1 MAPSRKKTGSK
12 GIGKGELRLGDL
24 VLAKVKGFPA
34 WPAKIDRPEDWDQ
47 VPDPKKYFVY
57 FFGTQEIGFV
67 APPDI
72 QAFTSEAKNKLL
84 KRCQGKTV
92 KHFAQA
98 VEEISAA
105 FEKSQNRKSDILG
118 SEAVVLDAVEPGLT
132 KAKALDGTD
141 HRDTGTDES
150 SAKLDSR
157 ADPGLREL
165 VENNGAEPKP
175 DIGGEDSS
183 PVGGPLEPDTDKRCK
198 DEVLRAKRLPDS
210 RAATDNNP
218 AGPNQKSKVSKK
230 ESFDTKVVSDLN
242 TAGCKS
248 SKKLLK
254 EKPSAGVSS
263 NKHEDGLGSK
273 NESLGKKK
281 SFVSESGKSASE
293 ADESQRAA
301 KRQRSEDA
309 KDEKPSK
316 SKRLRPEGK
325 AEGSDSAGVVSIR
338 KREIVDKEVVGYT
351 RRHKQTV
358 EHRKSSSFFG
368 SRDKKGTNH
377 PERKISSSSAEC
389 VKVSAAQ
396 LPKRRRAVYIYDDE
410 DDDED
415 PKTPVHGGHTNV
427 RNDTSASTDGPKSA
441 KVSHDSSIKV
451 KRFEGSEE
459 SAETGKVPLYKHNKE
474 ASLALPDSVEGKSVT
489 KFPPESVKPI
499 LKSPKKSPKLI
510 TVKKQVT
517 GQNKTAKVSG
527 SGMPDS
533 VEGLTNS
540 SSLGKPII
548 KLPTKKVK
556 QVMRSPKKSPQL
568 VSIST
573 KDQVARQHKIG
584 KVSGGGMSKKCQSD
598 SSKHAVA
605 GSDRAS
611 SSQSKRSKPDL
622 GEKPTNIPKVATRLN
637 DAAVSRDTSVN
648 FSTGMIGLNQE
659 NGSTPLISSGL
670 PDSSSSMKVLIAAAQ
685 AKRKQVQTHTSPAV
699 NLDNK
704 FSGIG
709 EMKMRNNSPSM
720 VQNASSSAG
729 DAMVIVT
736 LGHQEDTTPSNDGNQ
751 PASSNLAE
759 IEEDEEKRVSSGHM
773 LVGDAVTEAAISRD
787 AFEGMIETLSR
798 TKESIGRATRQAIQ
812 CAKHGI
818 ASEVV
823 ELLIRKLESEPHFR
837 RKVDLFFLVDSIA
850 QCSHS
855 QKGIAGAL
863 YIPTMQAALPRL
875 LGAAAPSGTGARENR
890 HQCRKVLRLWLERK
904 IFPDSLLRRYIGDI
918 STSGGDATAGF
929 TLRRP
934 SLSERSVDD
943 PIRQMEGMLVDE
955 YGSYASFQLPGFLS
969 SPTFREDEEDEDL
982 PTTTREAENTHIE
995 ERAHTLGKLEPEAHD
1010 SSSDKPHC
1018 VLEAVN
1024 GVREME
1030 NASYQPR
1037 DEEPSYDSSNDKPLC
1052 VLEAVNGVRE
1062 MEDLSYQPRVEEP
1075 SYVCGI
1081 EAMEDS
1087 PTATTATE
1095 LPPFPEGSPP
1105 LPHESPPSP
1114 PPLPPS
1120 PPPTSPP
1127 PPLSSPLQLPPPPP
1141 LSEQCSPPPPPLS
1154 EQCSPPPPAPLPPS
1168 QSTPLPQSSI
1178 AQPSKPSYPS
1188 LPVQPGFAPAAYPVL
1203 QHEYQIST
1211 QRSSVATN
1219 QRLRPSST
1227 SFGHSPGT
1235 RHLAPTPSSHFSLP
1249 NRIIESQPQRPTF
1262 PHPYPF
1268 QSQPVDALR
1277 HMNEDPWRL
1286 PSNARR
1292 ADTQHGAWIRGRN
1305 LFPGSL
1311 TVTDG
1316 FVQPPPARPPSG
1328 PVILLRRCY
1337 HLGLTHLLRLVGGLL
1352 EVKFEIDFSPFHGR
1366 LFWRYIHTSRG
1377 IKTLQTI
1384 VRILLYI
1391 VSSLHNLG
1399 RPAWSLSRNMKH
1411 AMYKQ
1416 PRLSSASSTR
1426 ISILKT
1432 QFISSLLRTRARLT
1446 LWNPRWWKQMSPG
1459 WTKFLRN
1466 VEAENHFCRHY
1477 CAAFMPHFMVVAEAA
1492 TVATEVEMVV
1502 EIMKV
1507 QQC

>member
-1 MAPSRKKTGSK
+1 MAPSRRKTGSK
-12 GIGKGELRLGDL
+12 GIAKGELRLGDL

-34 WPAKIDRPEDWDQ
+34 WPAKIDRPEDWDH

-57 FFGTQEIGFV
+57 FFGTQEIAFV

-105 FEKSQNRKSDILG
+105 FEKSQNRKSDNVG
-118 SEAVVLDAVEPGLT
+118 SEALLNAVEPSLT
-132 KAKALDGTD
+132 KAKALDGKD
-141 HRDTGTDES
+141 HRDTGSDENS
-150 SAKLDSR
+150 DKFDSR
-157 ADPGLREL
+157 ADPGHHKV
-165 VENNGAEPKP
+165 VENNGAETKP
-175 DIGGEDSS
+175 DIGEEDSS
-183 PVGGPLEPDTDKRCK
+183 PGGDGQEPDSDKRCK

-210 RAATDNNP
+210 RATDNNP
-218 AGPNQKSKVSKK
+218 IGPNQKLKGSKK
-230 ESFDTKVVSDLN
+230 ESFVKKVVSDLN
-242 TAGCKS
+242 IAGCES

-263 NKHEDGLGSK
+263 DKHEYAVGSK
-273 NESLGKKK
+273 NGSLGKKK
-281 SFVSESGKSASE
+281 RFESEFGKSASGE
-293 ADESQRAA
+293 GESPRAA

-309 KDEKPSK
+309 KDQNPSK

-338 KREIVDKEVVGYT
+338 KREIVDKEMVGYT

-358 EHRKSSSFFG
+358 EHTKSSSFSG

-377 PERKISSSSAEC
+377 PERKISTSSAEC

-396 LPKRRRAVYIYDDE
+396 LPKRRRAVYIYDE

-415 PKTPVHGGHTNV
+415 SKTPVHGGDTNV

-441 KVSHDSSIKV
+441 KASHDTSIKV
-451 KRFEGSEE
+451 KRFEGSEK
-459 SAETGKVPLYKHNKE
+459 SAETGKVPLCKHNKE
-474 ASLALPDSVEGKSVT
+474 ASLTLPDSVDGLSFSSPMGKSVT
-489 KFPPESVKPI
+489 ELPPENVKPI

-510 TVKKQVT
+510 TFKKQVT

-527 SGMPDS
+527 AGVPDS
-533 VEGLTNS
+533 VEGLSNS
-540 SSLGKPII
+540 SSMGNPVI
-548 KLPTKKVK
+548 KLPTKNVK
-556 QVMRSPKKSPQL
+556 QVLRSPKKSPQL
-568 VSIST
+568 VST
-573 KDQVARQHKIG
+573 KDQVAGQHKMG
-584 KVSGGGMSKKCQSD
+584 KVSGVGMSKKCQGV
-598 SSKHAVA
+598 SSKDAVA

-611 SSQSKRSKPDL
+611 SSQSQAINQRRKPAL
-622 GEKPTNIPKVATRLN
+622 GEKPKNTPKVATRLN
-637 DAAVSRDTSVN
+637 DAGVSRDTSAN
-648 FSTGMIGLNQE
+648 LSTGTIGGNQE
-659 NGSTPLISSGL
+659 NGSTPLVSSGL

-685 AKRKQVQTHTSPAV
+685 AKRKQAHTPTSLSV

-709 EMKMRNNSPSM
+709 ETNMRNNSPSM
-720 VQNASSSAG
+720 VQNVSSSAG

-736 LGHQEDTTPSNDGNQ
+736 LGHEEDTSPSNHGNQ
-751 PASSNLAE
+751 SASCNQAG
-759 IEEDEEKRVSSGHM
+759 IEENEERRVSSGHM
-773 LVGDAVTEAAISRD
+773 SVGDAVTEAAISRD

-823 ELLIRKLESEPHFR
+823 ELLIRKLESEPLFR
-837 RKVDLFFLVDSIA
+837 RKVDLFFLVDSIT

-863 YIPTMQAALPRL
+863 YIPTVQAALPRL

-904 IFPDSLLRRYIGDI
+904 IFPDSLLHRYIGDI

-934 SLSERSVDD
+934 SKSERSVDD
-943 PIRQMEGMLVDE
+943 PIREMEGMLVDE

-969 SPTFREDEEDEDL
+969 SHTFGEGEEDEDF
-982 PTTTREAENTHIE
+982 PTTSREVENTHIE
-995 ERAHTLGKLEPEAHD
+995 EPTHALGKLEARD
-1010 SSSDKPHC
+1010 SSGDKTPC

-1024 GVREME
+1024 GVREMDD
-1030 NASYQPR
+1030 ASYQPR
-1037 DEEPSYDSSNDKPLC
+1037 DEEPSYDSSSDKPHC
-1052 VLEAVNGVRE
+1052 VLEVGNGVRE
-1062 MEDLSYQPRVEEP
+1062 VEEVSYQPRVEEP
-1075 SYVCGI
+1075 SYACGTG
-1081 EAMEDS
+1081 AREDS

-1105 LPHESPPSP
+1105 LPHETPPSP

-1120 PPPTSPP
+1120 PPP
-1127 PPLSSPLQLPPPPP
+1127 SSPLPPPSSPPQLPPPPP
-1141 LSEQCSPPPPPLS
+1141 LSQQRSPPPL
-1154 EQCSPPPPAPLPPS
+1154 APLPPP
-1168 QSTPLPQSSI
+1168 QSIATPQSSI
-1178 AQPSKPSYPS
+1178 IQPSKSRYPS
-1188 LPVQPGFAPAAYPVL
+1188 LPLQPGFAPPYPVL
-1203 QHEYQIST
+1203 QQEYQIST

-1219 QRLRPSST
+1219 QLLRPSSA

-1235 RHLAPTPSSHFSLP
+1235 RHLAPALSSHYSIP
-1249 NRIIESQPQRPTF
+1249 SRIIESQPQRSSF

-1268 QSQPVDALR
+1268 PSQSVDAPR

-1286 PSNARR
+1286 TSNARR

-1305 LFPGSL
+1305 PLPSSL

-1316 FVQPPPARPPSG
+1316 FVQPHPERPPSG
-1328 PVILLRRCY
+1328 SMSYQPAANTMHAGPTILGHTASQMLPSRPDVPSAAC
-1337 HLGLTHLLRLVGGLL
+1337 
-1352 EVKFEIDFSPFHGR
+1352 
-1366 LFWRYIHTSRG
+1366 WR
-1377 IKTLQTI
+1377 
-1384 VRILLYI
+1384 
-1391 VSSLHNLG
+1391 SS
-1399 RPAWSLSRNMKH
+1399 
-1411 AMYKQ
+1411 
-1416 PRLSSASSTR
+1416 
-1426 ISILKT
+1426 
-1432 QFISSLLRTRARLT
+1432 
-1446 LWNPRWWKQMSPG
+1446 
-1459 WTKFLRN
+1459 
-1466 VEAENHFCRHY
+1466 
-1477 CAAFMPHFMVVAEAA
+1477 
-1492 TVATEVEMVV
+1492 
-1502 EIMKV
+1502 
-1507 QQC
+1507 

>member
-1 MAPSRKKTGSK
+1 MAPSRRKTGSK
-12 GIGKGELRLGDL
+12 GMAKGELRLGDL

-34 WPAKIDRPEDWDQ
+34 WPAKIDRPEDWDH

-57 FFGTQEIGFV
+57 FFGTQEIAFV

-92 KHFAQA
+92 KHFTQA

-105 FEKSQNRKSDILG
+105 FEKSQNLKSDNVG
-118 SEAVVLDAVEPGLT
+118 SEALLNAVEPSLT
-132 KAKALDGTD
+132 KAKVLDEAD
-141 HRDTGTDES
+141 HRDTGSDENS
-150 SAKLDSR
+150 DKFDSR
-157 ADPGLREL
+157 ADPGHHKV
-165 VENNGAEPKP
+165 VENNGAETKP
-175 DIGGEDSS
+175 DIGEEDSS
-183 PVGGPLEPDTDKRCK
+183 PGGDGQEPDSDKRCK

-210 RAATDNNP
+210 RATDNNP
-218 AGPNQKSKVSKK
+218 IGPNQKLKGSKK
-230 ESFDTKVVSDLN
+230 ETFVKKVVSDLN
-242 TAGCKS
+242 IAGCES

-263 NKHEDGLGSK
+263 DKHEYAVGSK
-273 NESLGKKK
+273 NGSLGKKK
-281 SFVSESGKSASE
+281 RFESEFGKSASGE
-293 ADESQRAA
+293 GESPRAA

-309 KDEKPSK
+309 KDQNPSK

-338 KREIVDKEVVGYT
+338 KREIVDKEMVGYT

-358 EHRKSSSFFG
+358 EHTKFSSFSG

-396 LPKRRRAVYIYDDE
+396 LPKRRRAVYIYDE

-415 PKTPVHGGHTNV
+415 SKTPVHGGDTNV

-441 KVSHDSSIKV
+441 KASHDTSIKV
-451 KRFEGSEE
+451 KRFEGSEK
-459 SAETGKVPLYKHNKE
+459 SAETGKVPLCKHNKE
-474 ASLALPDSVEGKSVT
+474 ASLTLPDSVDGLSFSSPMGKSVT
-489 KFPPESVKPI
+489 ELPPENVKPI

-510 TVKKQVT
+510 TFKKQVT

-527 SGMPDS
+527 VGMPDS
-533 VEGLTNS
+533 VEGLSNS
-540 SSLGKPII
+540 SSMGKPII
-548 KLPTKKVK
+548 KLPTKNVK
-556 QVMRSPKKSPQL
+556 QVLRSPKKSPQFL
-568 VSIST
+568 T
-573 KDQVARQHKIG
+573 KDQVAGQHKMG
-584 KVSGGGMSKKCQSD
+584 KVSGVGMSKKYLGD
-598 SSKHAVA
+598 SSKDAVA

-611 SSQSKRSKPDL
+611 SFQSQAINQRRKPAL
-622 GEKPTNIPKVATRLN
+622 GEKPKNTPKVATRLN
-637 DAAVSRDTSVN
+637 DAGVSRDTSAN
-648 FSTGMIGLNQE
+648 LSAGMIGGNQE
-659 NGSTPLISSGL
+659 NGSTPLVSSGL

-685 AKRKQVQTHTSPAV
+685 AKRKQAHTPTSPSV

-709 EMKMRNNSPSM
+709 ETHMRNNSPSM
-720 VQNASSSAG
+720 VQNVSSSAG

-736 LGHQEDTTPSNDGNQ
+736 LGHEEDTTPSNHGNQ
-751 PASSNLAE
+751 SASSNQAG
-759 IEEDEEKRVSSGHM
+759 IEENEERRVSSGHM
-773 LVGDAVTEAAISRD
+773 SVGDAVTEAAISRD

-823 ELLIRKLESEPHFR
+823 ELLIRKLESEPLFR
-837 RKVDLFFLVDSIA
+837 RKVDLFFLVDSIT

-863 YIPTMQAALPRL
+863 YIPTVQAALPRL

-934 SLSERSVDD
+934 SRSERSVDD
-943 PIRQMEGMLVDE
+943 PIREMEGMLVDE

-969 SPTFREDEEDEDL
+969 SHTFGEGEEDEDF
-982 PTTTREAENTHIE
+982 PTTSREVENTHIE
-995 ERAHTLGKLEPEAHD
+995 EPAHALGKLEARD
-1010 SSSDKPHC
+1010 SSGDKTPC

-1024 GVREME
+1024 GVREMDD
-1030 NASYQPR
+1030 ASYQPR
-1037 DEEPSYDSSNDKPLC
+1037 DEEPSYDSSSDKPHC
-1052 VLEAVNGVRE
+1052 VLEVGNGVRE
-1062 MEDLSYQPRVEEP
+1062 MEEVSYQPRVEEP
-1075 SYVCGI
+1075 SYACGTG
-1081 EAMEDS
+1081 AREDS

-1105 LPHESPPSP
+1105 LPHETPPSP

-1120 PPPTSPP
+1120 PPP
-1127 PPLSSPLQLPPPPP
+1127 SSPLPPPSSPPQLPPPPP
-1141 LSEQCSPPPPPLS
+1141 LSQQRSPPPL
-1154 EQCSPPPPAPLPPS
+1154 APLPPP
-1168 QSTPLPQSSI
+1168 QSIATPQSSI
-1178 AQPSKPSYPS
+1178 IQPSKPRYPS
-1188 LPVQPGFAPAAYPVL
+1188 LPLQPGFAPPYPVL
-1203 QHEYQIST
+1203 QQEYQIST

-1219 QRLRPSST
+1219 QLLRPSSA

-1235 RHLAPTPSSHFSLP
+1235 RHLAPALSSHYSIP
-1249 NRIIESQPQRPTF
+1249 SRIIESQPQLSSF

-1268 QSQPVDALR
+1268 PSQSVDAPR

-1286 PSNARR
+1286 TSNARR

-1305 LFPGSL
+1305 PLPSSL

-1316 FVQPPPARPPSG
+1316 FVQPHPERPPSG
-1328 PVILLRRCY
+1328 SMSYQPAANTMHAGPTILGHTASQMLPSRPDVPSAAC
-1337 HLGLTHLLRLVGGLL
+1337 
-1352 EVKFEIDFSPFHGR
+1352 
-1366 LFWRYIHTSRG
+1366 WR
-1377 IKTLQTI
+1377 
-1384 VRILLYI
+1384 
-1391 VSSLHNLG
+1391 SS
-1399 RPAWSLSRNMKH
+1399 
-1411 AMYKQ
+1411 
-1416 PRLSSASSTR
+1416 
-1426 ISILKT
+1426 
-1432 QFISSLLRTRARLT
+1432 
-1446 LWNPRWWKQMSPG
+1446 
-1459 WTKFLRN
+1459 
-1466 VEAENHFCRHY
+1466 
-1477 CAAFMPHFMVVAEAA
+1477 
-1492 TVATEVEMVV
+1492 
-1502 EIMKV
+1502 
-1507 QQC
+1507 